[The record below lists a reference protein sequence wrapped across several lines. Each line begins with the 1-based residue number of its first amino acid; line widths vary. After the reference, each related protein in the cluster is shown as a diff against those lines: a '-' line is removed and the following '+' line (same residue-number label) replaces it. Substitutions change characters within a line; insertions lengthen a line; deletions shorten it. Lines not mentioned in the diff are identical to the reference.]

1 MEQYM
6 NIQDLQSRKLDLIR
20 QLQTS
25 EDSDES
31 QRLMD
36 LIEHFNERIIEL
48 LNCSSNPHIPAYD

>member
-6 NIQDLQSRKLDLIR
+6 SIQDLQSRKLDLIR

-36 LIEHFNERIIEL
+36 LIEHFNERINEL
-48 LNCSSNPHIPAYD
+48 LSQSSDFILWED